1 MVQHFPQPVLSACT
15 VVVAFFLPVAKHCQS
30 TFFSSLN
37 PFKIHLDANYVCP
50 SVKNLTLSTCLLS
63 FVCDFLNI
71 EKVHN
76 ILIFAKFP
84 SYSVGEML
92 GGGGGYFLGI
102 STLKQTLT
110 LVILPCEIL
119 SKSDLIY
126 QNRMLQT
133 RKTEQF
139 QCIYLLNCL
148 PFVSKMWEIFF
159 AVFRRNLLQLLLT
172 TYCYRKSPERNSL
185 EGNHFQL
192 RLLSY

>member
-1 MVQHFPQPVLSACT
+1 MIYGPTFPSTSPFSPYCCCCF
-15 VVVAFFLPVAKHCQS
+15 FFLPVSKHCQS
-30 TFFSSLN
+30 TFCFSLN
-37 PFKIHLDANYVCP
+37 LFTIHLDANYVCP

-63 FVCDFLNI
+63 FVCDSILNR

-76 ILIFAKFP
+76 ILIFAKFL
-84 SYSVGEML
+84 SYSVGAIL

-126 QNRMLQT
+126 QKKMLQT

-148 PFVSKMWEIFF
+148 PFVSKM
-159 AVFRRNLLQLLLT
+159 
-172 TYCYRKSPERNSL
+172 
-185 EGNHFQL
+185 
-192 RLLSY
+192 

>member
-1 MVQHFPQPVLSACT
+1 MCGRRRNVVLGVSLSQSEWFILQMLYGPTFPSTCPFGLYCCCCI
-15 VVVAFFLPVAKHCQS
+15 FLPVAKHCQS

-63 FVCDFLNI
+63 FVCDFLNR

-76 ILIFAKFP
+76 ILIFAKFL

-92 GGGGGYFLGI
+92 GGGGYFLGI

-126 QNRMLQT
+126 QEKN
-133 RKTEQF
+133 
-139 QCIYLLNCL
+139 
-148 PFVSKMWEIFF
+148 V
-159 AVFRRNLLQLLLT
+159 A
-172 TYCYRKSPERNSL
+172 NS
-185 EGNHFQL
+185 EN
-192 RLLSY
+192 